1 MITLVEPREEYLK
14 SYMEACGEYQ
24 ANGVR
29 GYPFYDAQTQDIFEK
44 YENFRKERN
53 LPAGWVGAHYYWL
66 VDTEE
71 KEFIGEISIRHR
83 LTESLKRYGGHI
95 GYGIRFSPWDQGLG
109 TRMLRLGLEKAKE
122 LGISPVLITCDDDNC
137 ASAKV
142 MEHNGLTLQDK
153 VINTIDGRT
162 FTTRRYTKTL

>member
-1 MITLVEPREEYLK
+1 MSKVLVLFGSSTGNTEKQLMMMKDLETTTVISTP
-14 SYMEACGEYQ
+14 SYCLYMA
-24 ANGVR
+24 
-29 GYPFYDAQTQDIFEK
+29 
-44 YENFRKERN
+44 
-53 LPAGWVGAHYYWL
+53 
-66 VDTEE
+66 
-71 KEFIGEISIRHR
+71 
-83 LTESLKRYGGHI
+83 
-95 GYGIRFSPWDQGLG
+95 
-109 TRMLRLGLEKAKE
+109 EKAKE